1 MATATQEP
9 PVKALI
15 GNEDLLPIA
24 PMIYVAWADG
34 CLSDDEI
41 EAIRAQA
48 ASQQWLDADAKSKLD
63 EWLNPENPP
72 SAKRLEHLSTAIREC
87 AGELPRDRRTSLADL
102 GMEIARLESD
112 EEAVQEHWADGEVRA
127 ALENIEQA
135 LGVVGSDATRALLE
149 DVRRRGSRVVMDEP
163 APAFDVDAMT
173 KRLEGRHHADFNR
186 VREVLQRDDFRFHYG
201 LPKEEYRERV
211 LEWTKVLADEGL
223 GKLGY
228 PESSGGEGDLSA
240 FVSTFEALGMFDLS
254 LVVKF
259 GVQFGLFGLSIRFL
273 GTEKH
278 HEAYLED
285 VGTLDLPGG
294 FAMTEL
300 GHGSNVRDI
309 ETTATYDPD
318 TDEFIIDSPTAS
330 ARKEWI
336 GNAAAHGRMMSVFA
350 QLQVGDEN
358 HGVHALLVPVRDE
371 DGNTL
376 PGVTIEDCG
385 HKMGLNGVDNGRIWF
400 DDVRVPRENLLD
412 RYGSVDEEGN
422 YSSPIPSA
430 GKRFFTMLG
439 TLVGGRVSVGAAA
452 LQSTKVAL
460 AIATRY
466 SAMRRQFGPEGE
478 PEMPILDYRTH
489 KRRLM
494 PRIATAYGMNFA
506 IRHLV
511 DRYME
516 RDEDDQREV
525 EALAAGLKAYATWNA
540 IDSIQEAR
548 ESCGGMGFLS
558 VNRIAQIRKDV
569 DVFAT
574 FEGDNTVLMM
584 LVTKS
589 LLTNFRQQFEE
600 RRVFGTLRYIAKQ
613 AATAVTELNPIVTRD
628 TSVEH
633 LLSSDFQVSAMKYRE
648 QDLLGSVA
656 QRLKRRLDE
665 GMDSFEAFN
674 DVQDHLMSLAHAHVE
689 RVVMEQFAKAVDE
702 TADDDLRDM
711 LAKLRDLYAMSKIH
725 EDIGWFL
732 ENGYVEVQKARAI
745 RDQVNVL
752 CDEVR
757 EQAIPLVNAF
767 GIPDKCLS
775 APVAFPDA
783 GTPAD
788 SDPELAK
795 AVGESGE

>member
-9 PVKALI
+9 PVRALV
-15 GNEDLLPIA
+15 GNDDLLPIA

-34 CLSDDEI
+34 CLTDEEI
-41 EAIRAQA
+41 EAIRSQA
-48 ASQQWLDADAKSKLD
+48 ANQTWLDEDAQSKLD
-63 EWLNPENPP
+63 DWLDPENPP
-72 SAKRLEHLSTAIREC
+72 SANRLERLSSAIREC
-87 AGELPRDRRTSLADL
+87 AGGLPRDRRDSLADL
-102 GMEIARLESD
+102 GVEIARLESSD
-112 EEAVQEHWADGEVRA
+112 DARDWVDDEVRA
-127 ALENIEQA
+127 ALESIEAA
-135 LGVVGSDATRALLE
+135 LGVVGSDATRALLD
-149 DVRRRGSRVVMDEP
+149 DVRRRRETVLAEP
-163 APAFDVDAMT
+163 DPTFDVDAMT
-173 KRLEGRHHADFNR
+173 ARMEGRHHEAFNR
-186 VREVLQRDDFRFHYG
+186 VREVLGRDEFRFHYG
-201 LPKEEYRERV
+201 LPKEEYREKV
-211 LEWTKVLADEGL
+211 LEWTQVLADEGL
-223 GKLGY
+223 GLLAY
-228 PESSGGEGDLSA
+228 PEEAGGEGDLDG

-273 GTEKH
+273 GTDKH
-278 HEAYLED
+278 HEKYLED
-285 VGTLDLPGG
+285 VGTLELPGG

-309 ETTATYDPD
+309 ETTATFDPE
-318 TDEFIIDSPTAS
+318 TQEFIIDTPTPS

-371 DGNTL
+371 DGNAL
-376 PGVTIEDCG
+376 PGVTLEDCG

-412 RYGSVDEEGN
+412 RYGSVSEDGE

-452 LQSTKVAL
+452 LQATKVAL
-460 AIATRY
+460 AVATRY

-478 PEMPILDYRTH
+478 PEAPILDYRTH

-494 PRIATAYGMNFA
+494 PRIATAYGLTFA
-506 IRHLV
+506 MRYLV
-511 DRYME
+511 DRYMN
-516 RDEDDQREV
+516 RTEDDQREV

-589 LLTNFRQQFEE
+589 LLSEYKQQFEE
-600 RRVFGTLRYIAKQ
+600 RKVFGVLKYIAKQ
-613 AATAVTELNPIVTRD
+613 ASTAVQELNPIVTRD

-633 LLSSDFQVSAMKYRE
+633 LYSPEFQVNAMKYRE

-674 DVQDHLMSLAHAHVE
+674 QVQDHLMSLAHAHVE
-689 RVVMEQFAKAVDE
+689 RVVMEQFARGVEETEDE
-702 TADDDLRDM
+702 DM
-711 LAKLRDLYAMSKIH
+711 RAILAKMRNLYAMSNIH

-732 ENGYVEVQKARAI
+732 ENGYVEPQKARAI
-745 RDQVNVL
+745 RDQVNEL
-752 CDEVR
+752 CEQLR
-757 EQAIPLVNAF
+757 EQALPLVNAF

-783 GTPAD
+783 GLPAD
-788 SDPELAK
+788 SDAELAK
-795 AVGESGE
+795 SVGTAGE